1 MGELL
6 PETWRLEEAQGGCC
20 QSKRPRRGMITD
32 FHIWTEC
39 YATMAAILAAQY
51 PDKAPQLFAYL
62 RTITRASRNFD
73 SAAWASYDMAFR
85 RQAANRGSL
94 DWGFVDTALYNEAFT
109 GRARTITRCSFCLSD
124 THSSMECPYA
134 PAEVKSPEARLSSE
148 GRTGRLPVRQ
158 SAQGPAGPRVGMVE
172 ICRLFNSPAGNQCRF
187 PLCRYAHLC
196 MKCRSPHPAAE
207 CGDKRRGGGRARSPP
222 LQPTKSWTGL

>member
-1 MGELL
+1 
-6 PETWRLEEAQGGCC
+6 
-20 QSKRPRRGMITD
+20 MITD

-39 YATMAAILAAQY
+39 YATMAVILAAQY

-73 SAAWASYDMAFR
+73 SAAWASYDMAFC

-124 THSSMECPYA
+124 THSSVEIPYA
-134 PAEVKSPEARLSSE
+134 PAEVKTPEARAVI
-148 GRTGRLPVRQ
+148 GGKNGLP
-158 SAQGPAGPRVGMVE
+158 SG
-172 ICRLFNSPAGNQCRF
+172 
-187 PLCRYAHLC
+187 
-196 MKCRSPHPAAE
+196 
-207 CGDKRRGGGRARSPP
+207 
-222 LQPTKSWTGL
+222 